1 MAVTIETGAGVTGA
15 DSYITAAQFTSLEAA
30 LFTLAVTGT
39 DAAKEVG
46 LRRAWVYLR
55 ALDWNAS
62 TFPLFLG
69 TIPDVVKQAQMVL
82 ARAEIESEGTL
93 SPDVTL
99 SGKKVLTTVGDLSWT
114 LQSAPNTVEASRP
127 VISMAMDLLR
137 PYLANDP
144 ARGNG
149 RTTFLERA

>member
-1 MAVTIETGAGVTGA
+1 MAVTIETGAGVAGA
-15 DSYITAAQFTSLEAA
+15 DSYITAAEFRTLESA
-30 LFTLAVTGT
+30 LFTLVVTGT
-39 DAAKEVG
+39 DAAREVG

-62 TFPLFLG
+62 TFPLFGG

-82 ARAEIESEGTL
+82 ARAEIASEGTL

-99 SGKKVLTTVGDLSWT
+99 SGKKVLTSVGDLGWT
-114 LQSAPNTVEASRP
+114 LQSTPNTVQASRP

-137 PYLANDP
+137 PYLTS
-144 ARGNG
+144 GS
-149 RTTFLERA
+149 TTFLERA